1 MSRLPRSTT
10 RPPLAGRG
18 RRRPGGTARPALR
31 FGLLFAAAAIGL
43 FAIYE
48 VTEVTHAFHAVNELN
63 AKLCVQLLR
72 IGGIPVQRSGTTMLL
87 ASGGMDVV
95 SECSAVYVVILF
107 AAAVLAFPT
116 TWRARGRGLL
126 IGVPCLFAVNLL
138 RLVSLGVVI
147 RFRASLLP
155 LFHEYLWQVLFIL
168 VVAGLYLFW
177 IERIVPRAGARSA
190 A

>member
-1 MSRLPRSTT
+1 VSRSPRSKP
-10 RPPLAGRG
+10 RPPLAAARPH
-18 RRRPGGTARPALR
+18 RPGRPARPALR
-31 FGLLFAAAAIGL
+31 FAVTFAAAAIVL
-43 FAIYE
+43 FGVYQM
-48 VTEVTHAFHAVNELN
+48 TEVTHTFRAVNELN
-63 AKLCVQLLR
+63 ATLCVQLLR
-72 IGGIPVQRSGTTMLL
+72 LCRIPVERSGTTMLL

-95 SECSAVYVVILF
+95 SECSAVYVLILF
-107 AAAVLAFPT
+107 AAAVMAFPT

-126 IGVPCLFAVNLL
+126 IGLPCLFVVNLL

-155 LFHEYLWQVLFIL
+155 LFHEYLWQVLFIF

-177 IERIVPRAGARSA
+177 IERIVPRAATRPA